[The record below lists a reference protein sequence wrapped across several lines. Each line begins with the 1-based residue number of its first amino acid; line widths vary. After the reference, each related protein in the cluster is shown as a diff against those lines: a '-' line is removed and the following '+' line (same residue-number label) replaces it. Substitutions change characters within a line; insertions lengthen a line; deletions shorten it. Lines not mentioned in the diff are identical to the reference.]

1 MNYLVVQLLRREAV
15 VARFTGKRGALVF
28 VEAARHP
35 LENTHL
41 LPPLLEG
48 LTRDDREERVVLSL
62 AGDQLFLR
70 ELDLPITDRRRL
82 REVVPLQL
90 EGETALDTDELVCD
104 GLPLADGKVLA
115 LWGRERVVA
124 EAIGQLREQRLEP
137 EIVTFSACHWQ
148 HLLPTAAR
156 EGVAAVTDGE
166 ALALFRDG
174 TLIFC
179 RALAGDEPA
188 AEVSRT
194 LALVEIAKG
203 VAVNRV
209 FLHGEAARRRES
221 YEALA
226 TPDMEW
232 LPLPV
237 DGEPAAVFAG
247 DEATARDLAGA
258 AAAAL
263 ATSRGEAVNF
273 RSGALAYTAGR
284 ARAHRRLRLTI
295 GLAAAALAL
304 LFVETGVRYYLVQR
318 DLTSLNKSIGAMYRE
333 VFPARKKAVDEV
345 AELRSEIKRLGSGAG
360 GGSVLEVL
368 KRVAESKGDGVTG
381 IYEAEIDG
389 DQVRLKGDAASIQ
402 AVNDFKARAGK
413 LFGGAD
419 VGEIKSRPDGSVSF
433 NFRGTVTGGGK

>member
-1 MNYLVVQLLRREAV
+1 MAGATSTTGNVLKAAFQTVGTAPGIKTVSSFFLMITKTPSFGENGIILFADCAV
-15 VARFTGKRGALVF
+15 NPNPDAQALAEIAVAT
-28 VEAARHP
+28 ARNCKSFLDVP
-35 LENTHL
+35 A
-41 LPPLLEG
+41 
-48 LTRDDREERVVLSL
+48 RVGMLSFSTKGS
-62 AGDQLFLR
+62 ASHEDV
-70 ELDLPITDRRRL
+70 D
-82 REVVPLQL
+82 
-90 EGETALDTDELVCD
+90 
-104 GLPLADGKVLA
+104 KVLKA
-115 LWGRERVVA
+115 
-124 EAIGQLREQRLEP
+124 
-137 EIVTFSACHWQ
+137 
-148 HLLPTAAR
+148 
-156 EGVAAVTDGE
+156 
-166 ALALFRDG
+166 
-174 TLIFC
+174 
-179 RALAGDEPA
+179 
-188 AEVSRT
+188 
-194 LALVEIAKG
+194 VEIAKG
-203 VAVNRV
+203 IAVNRV